1 MGLAGGAWLRPHGLL
16 LDLPGAL
23 EPLEPLEPLDAATGD
38 DGAKGD
44 DAATGVGGGRAR
56 HTVYVQGCGHALHSS
71 CARVLLSSTALD
83 VPVKCPLCRA
93 VTVAAVPLE
102 ATGATGATDQQAQQA
117 QHTAAVEAMGGLW
130 GASLFPARDR
140 GVVQCV
146 ALAVCCSAAYY
157 MLLVS
162 AHALSGV

>member
-1 MGLAGGAWLRPHGLL
+1 M
-16 LDLPGAL
+16 DCCSICL

-93 VTVAAVPLE
+93 VTVAAVTVAAVPLE
-102 ATGATGATDQQAQQA
+102 ALGQDARPR
-117 QHTAAVEAMGGLW
+117 GGLW

-140 GVVQCV
+140 GGGVVQWA
-146 ALAVCCSAAYY
+146 ALAVCCSAAYF

>member
-1 MGLAGGAWLRPHGLL
+1 M
-16 LDLPGAL
+16 DCCSICL

-102 ATGATGATDQQAQQA
+102 ALGQDARPR
-117 QHTAAVEAMGGLW
+117 GGLW